1 MARRAVSGFV
11 MVQENPIQE
20 YRQKGWADEVA
31 VLVTGRLENDVVG
44 LPFPRSSTGI
54 DQGGELPVDSTR

>member
-1 MARRAVSGFV
+1 